1 MSSLKELK
9 NTNFETRLP
18 MSRFRDL
25 QIVAPAFEN
34 RRSEG
39 TEVAIMDNFSLAIV
53 YKFGYMVLRTSQT
66 SRGFEFTGTTGF
78 CKYS

>member
-25 QIVAPAFEN
+25 LIVAPAFEN

-53 YKFGYMVLRTSQT
+53 YKLGCMVLRTSRT